1 MKVLLLATTLLV
13 SCTQMKR
20 HVSQGSK
27 KDALKVMDTTELQW
41 SAIENTKT
49 SEENTHVLVDS
60 NASDSEIAAATQGNP
75 DEADTSAQVV
85 SNKNFLRAK
94 HTKRVKFWI
103 DYFTVKQRDR
113 FQRFLN
119 NGAMYRPIIEKI
131 LDAEGVPRELF
142 FVGLIESGY
151 YLGAH
156 SRAAAVGPWQFI
168 RGTAHRYGLAMNREM
183 DERRDIFKATQ
194 AAAQYFRDLHNI
206 FSSWELALAAYNS
219 GEYGV
224 IRRITKYKTR
234 DYYEMSAKK
243 YLPSETIN
251 YVPKVVAAM
260 HVVNN
265 AQKYGFTIPTQA
277 SIFWQKTKT
286 VPAPKGVALKDLAR
300 RLGVSSVLLAKLN
313 PELKTARTPRSI
325 NGGYELRVPA
335 DKHTEWMETFVAEA
349 PTESVR
355 IKEVEALREKVINPP
370 PYVEVVKTTHKVRR
384 GETLSS
390 IARRYKLS
398 IKELAV
404 MNRLT
409 VRSKVRLGQTL
420 TLKSSNDEVKVRVA
434 SATRSRKPA
443 GLAAPLVY
451 RLRSGETLTDIARW
465 FNTSVSAI
473 KTANNIQK
481 GRSLQVGHKIKIPE
495 TKKGTYVVK
504 RGDYLMKVAEKF
516 KLGKTALMKLND
528 LKSGKIYP
536 GQRLVVNLE

>member
-20 HVSQGSK
+20 HASQGSK

-41 SAIENTKT
+41 SAIENTKS

-75 DEADTSAQVV
+75 DDADSSAQVV

-265 AQKYGFTIPTQA
+265 AQKYGFTIPAQA

-398 IKELAV
+398 VKELAV
-404 MNRLT
+404 MNRLK
-409 VRSKVRLGQTL
+409 VISKVRLGQTL
-420 TLKSSNDEVKVRVA
+420 MLKSSNDEVKVRVA

-443 GLAAPLVY
+443 ATPAPLVY

-473 KTANNIQK
+473 KSANNIQK
-481 GRSLQVGHKIKIPE
+481 NRSLQVGHKIKIPE